1 MYLYEGVEHAL
12 TFFLYMLEAL
22 CANETIKQD

>member
-12 TFFLYMLEAL
+12 TFLYMLEAL